1 MPMPADTRD
10 TARLRR
16 VSNHP
21 VTVAIMGAKNAL
33 AATPN
38 PVGLLG
44 AIYIIEGTGQ
54 RIIPAL
60 LPLMKASLDL
70 PPHAFRFLEYHG
82 ANDEHHLLR
91 WLRGVEIVLA
101 HDGPD
106 GAGAQAIVDTA
117 RRTAELYLMQFE
129 HVLPRTSSTPREATP

>member
-1 MPMPADTRD
+1 MILFEDYRKAGGCVADID
-10 TARLRR
+10 LLRR
-16 VSNHP
+16 NPGGEALNSYLH
-21 VTVAIMGAKNAL
+21 AL

-38 PVGLLG
+38 PLGLLG

-60 LPLMKASLDL
+60 LPLMKASLTGAADGL
-70 PPHAFRFLEYHG
+70 PADAFRFLEYHG

-91 WLRGVEIVLA
+91 WLRAVEIVLD
-101 HDGPD
+101 HDAD
-106 GAGAQAIVDTA
+106 GAGARAIIDTA

-129 HVLPRTSSTPREATP
+129 HITP